1 MPSHITQYTFTTTS
15 TTQTTLNLTLS
26 QIIII
31 ININIIISSLCI
43 YLASVSVFNTVATLT
58 AGGYTASDFVVY
70 LETEESTRHM
80 VHDSDGAFQ

>member
-1 MPSHITQYTFTTTS
+1 M
-15 TTQTTLNLTLS
+15 TLNLTLS

-31 ININIIISSLCI
+31 IITINIIISSLCI
-43 YLASVSVFNTVATLT
+43 YLASVSVFNTAATLT
-58 AGGYTASDFVVY
+58 ADGYTASDFVVY